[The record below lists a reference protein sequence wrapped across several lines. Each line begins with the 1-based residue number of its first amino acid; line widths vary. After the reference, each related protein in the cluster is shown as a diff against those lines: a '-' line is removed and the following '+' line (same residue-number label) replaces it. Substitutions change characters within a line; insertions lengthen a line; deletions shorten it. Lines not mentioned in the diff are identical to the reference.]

1 MLKKKVKIVLLI
13 VIALIAGML
22 SMNMYLNRGEIDFC
36 LKNKATAEPQ
46 QKAFLQREEINKA
59 IRDRIEQDQIDQVA
73 QIYKDLVGN
82 LVLVY
87 SIIGYAVE
95 YDIPVSLLFSIIY
108 VESSFNPKAINK
120 NSNGTYDY
128 GLMSLNSKTFKGY
141 SREQLFNI
149 ETNLRLGCE
158 YLMWLKKRYKTWG
171 EAVIHY
177 NGLYTKGAGSYMVKV
192 MEKEREFEKLFNEHI
207 QFDKLSQS

>member
-36 LKNKATAEPQ
+36 LKNKATAELQ

-82 LVLVY
+82 PVLVY

-141 SREQLFNI
+141 SREQLYNI

-158 YLMWLKKRYKTWG
+158 YLVWLKKRYKTWG
-171 EAVIHY
+171 ESVIHY

-207 QFDKLSQS
+207 QFDKLLQS

>member
-36 LKNKATAEPQ
+36 LKNKATAELQ

-158 YLMWLKKRYKTWG
+158 YLVWLKKRYKTWG

>member
-1 MLKKKVKIVLLI
+1 MLKKNAKTVLLI
-13 VIALIAGML
+13 VVSLIAGML
-22 SMNMYLNRGEIDFC
+22 SMNMYLNRGEIEFC
-36 LKNKATAEPQ
+36 LKNKVITEPK
-46 QKAFLQREEINKA
+46 QKAFLQREEINNA
-59 IRDRIEQDQIDQVA
+59 IRDKIEQDQIDQVA
-73 QIYKDLVGN
+73 KIYEDLVGDP
-82 LVLVY
+82 VLVY

-108 VESSFNPKAINK
+108 VESSFNPKVINK

-141 SREQLFNI
+141 SREQLYNI
-149 ETNLRLGCE
+149 EINLRLGCE
-158 YLMWLKKRYKTWG
+158 YLLLLKKRYKTWG

-192 MEKEREFEKLFNEHI
+192 MEKEREFEKLFNENI
-207 QFDKLSQS
+207 QSDMLSKS

>member
-36 LKNKATAEPQ
+36 LKNKVTAEPQ
-46 QKAFLQREEINKA
+46 KKAFLQREEINKA

-82 LVLVY
+82 PVLVY

-141 SREQLFNI
+141 SREQLYDI

-158 YLMWLKKRYKTWG
+158 YLVWLKKRYKTWG

-207 QFDKLSQS
+207 QLNKLSQS